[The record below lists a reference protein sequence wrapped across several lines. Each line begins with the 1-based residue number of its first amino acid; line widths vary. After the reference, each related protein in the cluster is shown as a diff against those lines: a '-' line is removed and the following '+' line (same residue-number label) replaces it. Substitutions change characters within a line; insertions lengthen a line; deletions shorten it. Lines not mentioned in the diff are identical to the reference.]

1 VNQRKLGRT
10 GLEVSAIGLG
20 CNNFGMR
27 IGLEETRK
35 VVDKA
40 IECGINFFDT
50 ADSYGNMGGSET
62 LLGETL
68 GPRRNQIILATKF
81 SSPMQAGVTRKNSS
95 RAYIMTAVEASL
107 RRLKTDWI
115 DLYQMHYFDPLTP
128 LEETLRALDDL
139 VHQGKVR
146 YIGCSNFATW
156 QIVEAQWT
164 SRHYNLHSFVTCQD
178 EYSLL
183 VRQIE
188 QEKLPVMQAY
198 GLGLLP
204 YFPLASG
211 MLTGKY
217 TRDAR
222 PGSDTRFGAWK
233 RLGDRYSTSENWAA
247 VEALKEFA
255 ESRGHSL
262 TELAFSWLLQHP
274 NVASVIAGATKPEQ
288 VEQNAK
294 AAAWQLSSEDLKTID
309 ALPRGAAPPL

>member
-1 VNQRKLGRT
+1 
-10 GLEVSAIGLG
+10 
-20 CNNFGMR
+20 MR